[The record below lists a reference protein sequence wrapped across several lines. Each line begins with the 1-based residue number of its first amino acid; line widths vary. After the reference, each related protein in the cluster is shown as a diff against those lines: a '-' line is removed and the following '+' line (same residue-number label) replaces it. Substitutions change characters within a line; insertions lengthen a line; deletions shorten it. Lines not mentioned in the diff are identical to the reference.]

1 MSANG
6 SHGRPEVPSAILGRY
21 VHMPAPL
28 IEVCEVRSDAEL
40 CAFQRLMRAIF
51 PGEEDAWSVPALAAR
66 RERGAHGRNSGMNP
80 RPIRVEYMLI
90 RVDGELAGVR
100 WLCIDR
106 ERRAAYC
113 PYGGLLPAYRRRAL
127 YAELLHKDEARLR
140 AQHSV
145 AVLLNDCTDPA
156 AHPGDAEAVA
166 RIRFFQRHGYAFV
179 CDAAHPY
186 TRPAPNESSAE
197 IVSEGYLLGFKRI
210 DPEPVSLPGSEGSGV
225 QSISVQEYRFLYLC
239 LMRLDTG
246 ITDEPLLIARHPAI
260 AQFLARVDRDLARE
274 PELRAPL
281 LAAL

>member
-1 MSANG
+1 
-6 SHGRPEVPSAILGRY
+6 
-21 VHMPAPL
+21 MPAPL
-28 IEVCEVRSDAEL
+28 VEVREVRSDAEL
-40 CAFQRLMRAIF
+40 CEFQRLMGAIF

-66 RERGAHGRNSGMNP
+66 RERGAHGPDS
-80 RPIRVEYMLI
+80 RPSPSPSPLRVEYMLI
-90 RVDGELAGVR
+90 SVDGELAGVR

-106 ERRAAYC
+106 ERRVAYC

-127 YAELLHKDEARLR
+127 YAGILREDEARLR
-140 AQHSV
+140 ARHAV
-145 AVLLNDCTDPA
+145 AILLNDCTDPA

-166 RIRFFQRHGYAFV
+166 RIRFFQRHGYEFV

-210 DPEPVSLPGSEGSGV
+210 APEPASPGGEGSGV
-225 QSISVQEYRFLYLC
+225 GADVRPDVRSISVQEYRSLYLC

-246 ITDEPLLIARHPAI
+246 ITDEPLLVARHPAI

-274 PELRAPL
+274 PALRAPL
-281 LAAL
+281 LAAR